1 VSDLCDQ
8 AYVDTGSEHAG
19 GEGMT
24 VDSVPTDTEALAAS
38 RVAIVGGGQLGFL
51 LCRAARKL
59 GIRTL
64 VVTPDATAPALTTAD
79 DSIVCSYDS
88 PGLAK
93 RLASSVDVV
102 TFEFEA
108 VPDVL
113 LLELEAEKSKG
124 SITVRP
130 EPAVLRL
137 VKNKA
142 RQKTWLREQGIPT
155 AAFQEISEADARN
168 KDFVATASFPFV
180 QKTQEGGYDGLGVQ
194 IIHDA
199 EELGRLWPVPSII
212 ETYLSGAREL
222 AVVVARSV
230 SGDVEIYPAVEMV
243 VDQDLNIL
251 DVVIAP
257 AELPKSVHERAR
269 SLAKSVIERLECVGV
284 LAVELFLSRDGEL
297 LVNEISPRVHNSGH
311 HTLESCPVSQFEQ
324 HIRAVAGMSLAKAEQ
339 SVPSVMKNIIYDDS
353 LSPLVGLRPGRLS
366 TENESVRFH
375 WYGKQEAR
383 PGRKMGHITCVG
395 ADGTSGRQAILET
408 LENMVS
414 MHGDS

>member
-1 VSDLCDQ
+1 
-8 AYVDTGSEHAG
+8 
-19 GEGMT
+19 MT
-24 VDSVPTDTEALAAS
+24 NDSAPPGIAAETAS
-38 RVAIVGGGQLGFL
+38 RVAIIGGGQLGFL
-51 LCRAARKL
+51 LCKAARKL

-64 VVTPDATAPALTTAD
+64 IVTPDAAAPALTAAD
-79 DSIVCSYDS
+79 DSIICPYDS
-88 PGLAK
+88 PQLAE

-113 LLELEAEKSKG
+113 LLGLEEEMPKG
-124 SITVRP
+124 SIAVRP
-130 EPAVLRL
+130 DPAVLRL

-142 RQKTWLREQGIPT
+142 RQKAWLRDQRIPT
-155 AAFQEISEADARN
+155 AAFQEISEREARN
-168 KDFVATASFPFV
+168 KDFVATASFPLV

-199 EELGRLWPVPSII
+199 AKLDQLWPVPSII

-230 SGDVEIYPAVEMV
+230 SGEVEIYPAVEMV
-243 VDQDLNIL
+243 VDQGLNLL

-257 AELPKSVHERAR
+257 AELPDSVHEGAR
-269 SLAKSVIERLECVGV
+269 SLARSVIERLECVGV
-284 LAVELFLSRDGEL
+284 LAVELFLTSDGEL

-311 HTLESCPVSQFEQ
+311 HTLESCAVSQFEQ
-324 HIRAVAGMSLAKAEQ
+324 HIRAVTGMSLAKAEQ
-339 SVPSVMKNIIYDDS
+339 SLPSVMKNIIYDDS
-353 LSPLVGLRPGRLS
+353 LSPLVGLSPGRLS

-395 ADGTSGRQAILET
+395 ADGVSGRRMILET
-408 LENMVS
+408 LENVIS
-414 MHGDS
+414 FHGDG